1 MSDLTGIDQAIRA
14 IGSQTKLA
22 AALGCTQQNIST
34 WLRRGYVPPAQAIA
48 IEQATGVSRALLLDP
63 RIVEL
68 LTDGI

>member
-14 IGSQTKLA
+14 IGSQAKLA
-22 AALGCTQQNIST
+22 SVLGCTQQNIST

>member
-14 IGSQTKLA
+14 IGSQAKLA

-34 WLRRGYVPPAQAIA
+34 WLRRGYVPPSSAIA
-48 IEQATGVSRALLLDP
+48 IEQATGVSRALLVDP

-68 LTDGI
+68 LTAGI

>member
-14 IGSQTKLA
+14 IGSQAKLA
-22 AALGCTQQNIST
+22 EVLGCTQQNISS

>member
-1 MSDLTGIDQAIRA
+1 MSDLIGIDQAIRA
-14 IGSQTKLA
+14 IGSQAKLA
-22 AALGCTQQNIST
+22 EVLGCTQQNISS

>member
-14 IGSQTKLA
+14 IDSQAKLA